1 MARLASD
8 PHSAF
13 SAPIRSSS
21 SARFAAPRRLSEK
34 QMSNPLIKKARERL
48 SCIVENRGKYLRRLD
63 SIHGDRR
70 SRIEKY
76 VALGKITEAVLVRL
90 DLATSVLGWID
101 DSGRFNLNLQCN
113 IAEQGGISAG
123 ALSRLFSGMEAVGYV
138 YKRAEKI
145 RLDEKDQ
152 NGLHLVRTK
161 VLIRFTKLFWRDL
174 GLAYVFERAQ
184 KRALKNRKHQL
195 HVISQ
200 RRSAEIECRSLDQL
214 KRDRS
219 TSNWRK
225 AEERKQTAE
234 PNTQTLPSRDFEYAR
249 IRHQLIVALAIEQN
263 ISASAAA
270 VIADERLASELSQR
284 RT

>member
-8 PHSAF
+8 PHYAL
-13 SAPIRSSS
+13 SAPARSIS

-34 QMSNPLIKKARERL
+34 QKSNPLIKKAWERL

-76 VALGKITEAVLVRL
+76 IALGNIAEAVLLRL

-101 DSGRFNLNLQCN
+101 EAGRFNLNAQCR
-113 IAEQGGISAG
+113 IAEQSGISTG
-123 ALSRLFSGMEAVGYV
+123 ALSRLLSGMEAVGYV
-138 YKRAEKI
+138 YKRAQKN
-145 RLDEKDQ
+145 RLDEKNE

-174 GLAYVFERAQ
+174 GLAYLFERAQ
-184 KRALKNRKHQL
+184 KRALKNRKLQL
-195 HVISQ
+195 QAISQ
-200 RRSAEIECRSLDQL
+200 RRSAEIERRSLEQL
-214 KRDRS
+214 KRERS

-225 AEERKQTAE
+225 AEGRKQAAE
-234 PNTQTLPSRDFEYAR
+234 LSTQTLPPRDYEYAR

-270 VIADERLASELSQR
+270 VIADERLASELSRR